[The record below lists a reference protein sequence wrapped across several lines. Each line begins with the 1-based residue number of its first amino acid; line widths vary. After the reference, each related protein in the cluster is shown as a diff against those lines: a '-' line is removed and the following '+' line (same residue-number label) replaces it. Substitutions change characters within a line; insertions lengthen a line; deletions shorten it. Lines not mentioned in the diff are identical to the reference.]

1 MKEKLWLVTTVSDS
15 LDSLLSGQP
24 NFLSKNFEV
33 TIVATPS
40 EGLIRVAERERV
52 SYKGVNMTRSISPF
66 QDIASIWKMF
76 RLLRHCR
83 PKYVQSYTPKAGLI
97 TMIASRLARIPIRIH
112 GIVGMPLMEAR
123 GFKRYLMRLAEKV
136 TYANATI
143 LTTNSF
149 GLKAFIHSTLTHR
162 QVEVIGNGS
171 INGVDMNHYK
181 PGFGDSGIRKDLGI
195 PVSNTVF
202 IYAGRLVPDKGT
214 TELIQAFLNL
224 ADTRHDI
231 DLLLVGDE
239 ESELTPLPQ
248 ETVVAIDSAPNI
260 HKIEWQADIRPF
272 LSIADIFVL
281 PSYREGLPNSLLEAG
296 AMALPSIVTD
306 INGCNEV
313 IENGV
318 NGFLIPPKEMQ
329 SLSNSMLYIL
339 SSDID
344 PNAMGQA
351 ARKLVAEKYSQDLFW
366 HELLFF
372 YRNLGDKTLR

>member
-1 MKEKLWLVTTVSDS
+1 M
-15 LDSLLSGQP
+15 
-24 NFLSKNFEV
+24 
-33 TIVATPS
+33 
-40 EGLIRVAERERV
+40 
-52 SYKGVNMTRSISPF
+52 
-66 QDIASIWKMF
+66 
-76 RLLRHCR
+76 
-83 PKYVQSYTPKAGLI
+83 
-97 TMIASRLARIPIRIH
+97 
-112 GIVGMPLMEAR
+112 
-123 GFKRYLMRLAEKV
+123 
-136 TYANATI
+136 
-143 LTTNSF
+143 
-149 GLKAFIHSTLTHR
+149 
-162 QVEVIGNGS
+162 
-171 INGVDMNHYK
+171 
-181 PGFGDSGIRKDLGI
+181 
-195 PVSNTVF
+195 
-202 IYAGRLVPDKGT
+202 
-214 TELIQAFLNL
+214 
-224 ADTRHDI
+224 
-231 DLLLVGDE
+231 
-239 ESELTPLPQ
+239 TPLPQ

-313 IENGV
+313 IENRV